1 MAILAACIPLDLW
14 QSCKEREQ
22 RWFLQGHDL
31 STVANITVQYVPPN
45 RVVKLVTVSRK
56 LMPMC
61 VRPWSWTC
69 CFTSLKKHRAC
80 LEKVPLLLIAK
91 TICLAPKSLA
101 RAAARGSST
110 FFCTTA
116 SNARRHRLRSVRR
129 APRYDAAASVRTVT
143 SI

>member
-56 LMPMC
+56 LMPYVC
-61 VRPWSWTC
+61 
-69 CFTSLKKHRAC
+69 TSLVLDVLLHVVEKAPCLSREGAIAAHREDDM
-80 LEKVPLLLIAK
+80 L
-91 TICLAPKSLA
+91 
-101 RAAARGSST
+101 ST
-110 FFCTTA
+110 
-116 SNARRHRLRSVRR
+116 
-129 APRYDAAASVRTVT
+129 
-143 SI
+143 